1 MQKKQNTQQKPITSK
16 EVSGI
21 SSPIT
26 AWAVEIEGKIDPDFV
41 FNNRATARYVRNIE
55 ASVGL
60 YKKISV
66 RKLNL
71 IPVPGR

>member
-1 MQKKQNTQQKPITSK
+1 MTKKQNDGWDGISK
-16 EVSGI
+16 E
-21 SSPIT
+21 SSSRKPIT

-41 FNNRATARYVRNIE
+41 FNNRATARYVRNTE

-60 YKKISV
+60 YKKVSV

>member
-1 MQKKQNTQQKPITSK
+1 MTKKQN
-16 EVSGI
+16 EGWGLVSNEGDGI
-21 SSPIT
+21 GKPIT

-41 FNNRATARYVRNIE
+41 FNNRATARYVRNTE

-60 YKKISV
+60 YKKVSV
-66 RKLNL
+66 RKLNI

>member
-1 MQKKQNTQQKPITSK
+1 MQKKQNEGWDDISK
-16 EVSGI
+16 ED
-21 SSPIT
+21 SSRKPIT
-26 AWAVEIEGKIDPDFV
+26 AWAVEIEGKIDPDFI
-41 FNNRATARYVRNIE
+41 FNDRATARHVRNTE

-66 RKLNL
+66 RKVNL

>member
-1 MQKKQNTQQKPITSK
+1 MTKKQNEGWDDISK
-16 EVSGI
+16 ED
-21 SSPIT
+21 SSRKPIT

-41 FNNRATARYVRNIE
+41 FNNRATARHVRNTE

-60 YKKISV
+60 YKKVSV
-66 RKLNL
+66 RKLNI

>member
-1 MQKKQNTQQKPITSK
+1 MTKKQNEGWNGISK
-16 EVSGI
+16 ED
-21 SSPIT
+21 SSRKPIT

-41 FNNRATARYVRNIE
+41 FNNRATARHVRNTE

-66 RKLNL
+66 RKVNL
-71 IPVPGR
+71 VPVPGR

>member
-1 MQKKQNTQQKPITSK
+1 MTNTMRQKPITSK

-26 AWAVEIEGKIDPDFV
+26 AWAVEIEGKIDPADV
-41 FNNRATARYVRNIE
+41 YPTRATARYVRNTE
-55 ASVGL
+55 ASMGL
-60 YKKISV
+60 YKKVSV

>member
-1 MQKKQNTQQKPITSK
+1 MTKKQNEGWDDISK
-16 EVSGI
+16 ED
-21 SSPIT
+21 SSRKPIT

-41 FNNRATARYVRNIE
+41 FNNRATARHVRNTE

-66 RKLNL
+66 RKIN
-71 IPVPGR
+71 IVPVPGR

>member
-1 MQKKQNTQQKPITSK
+1 MTKNVNKNEGDGYFK
-16 EVSGI
+16 
-21 SSPIT
+21 PIT

-41 FNNRATARYVRNIE
+41 FNNRATARRVRNIE
-55 ASVGL
+55 VSVGL

-66 RKLNL
+66 RKVNL

>member
-1 MQKKQNTQQKPITSK
+1 MQKTTQQK
-16 EVSGI
+16 
-21 SSPIT
+21 SPIT

-41 FNNRATARYVRNIE
+41 FNNRATARHVRNTE

-66 RKLNL
+66 RKVNL

>member
-26 AWAVEIEGKIDPDFV
+26 AWAVEIEGKIDPDFI
-41 FNNRATARYVRNIE
+41 FNNRATARHVRNTE

-66 RKLNL
+66 RKLQL
-71 IPVPGR
+71 IPVKGR